1 MTTKETSP
9 KPGSNPVTY
18 LFRMLWRY
26 SDGNRRNVVIY
37 WCMFV
42 AANTLDY
49 LAIPFLMAMVM
60 DKVAE
65 GVTAATLSAIV
76 ILLILKPLAEIG
88 FWAFHGPARVIE
100 RLNAFKAKANYRA
113 HLLKGVMKF
122 PMAWHT
128 DRQSGD
134 TIDRIEKGTQGL
146 NNFAESSFE
155 VISLTIRLIVSVCV
169 LAYFSLVSAAI
180 AAIMIAISTWIT
192 LRFDRVLIVQ
202 YKKLNHQENRISASV
217 FDAISNITTVIILRV
232 EKLIFEA
239 IVRKICQPY
248 SLFKKNAV
256 INELK
261 WFLINMVSTAMAVAI
276 LIIYIR
282 QNVHSSE
289 GVLVGNV
296 FLLIRYVEQIGEVF
310 YHFTRIYGDLVQ
322 YQSKVM
328 NAEEL
333 AEQFKPG
340 NLTNHKLP
348 VNWQTIEVRDLS
360 FSYHN
365 ETAEPHLSRIAFSLA
380 RGEHVAFVG
389 ESGSGKTTLLKIM
402 RGLYQP
408 LELRLMVDGKRL
420 SDGFDGICR
429 DITLVP
435 QNPELFT
442 TTILE
447 NITLGADYD
456 PAKVRQYTDMACI
469 TDVIDKLPRA
479 FESSVNEK
487 GVNLSGGQQQR
498 LALARGLL
506 ACEGKSIVLLDE
518 PTSSVDPANE
528 IRIHQN
534 IFKAFKDKAIISSVH
549 RLYLLPLFDRIVML
563 KEGKILATGTL
574 EHLLAICPEFK
585 ELWEQCSEQDNSTN

>member
-1 MTTKETSP
+1 MTTKES
-9 KPGSNPVTY
+9 SSAVRNPISY
-18 LFRMLWRY
+18 LFRMLWIQ
-26 SDGNRRNVVIY
+26 SKGNRRNVVIY
-37 WCMFV
+37 WCMFIV
-42 AANTLDY
+42 ANTLDY
-49 LAIPFLMAMVM
+49 LAVPILMAMVM
-60 DKVAE
+60 DRVAQ
-65 GVTAATLSAIV
+65 GVTTATLTTIV
-76 ILLILKPLAEIG
+76 ILLILKPLVEVG
-88 FWAFHGPARVIE
+88 FWTFHGPARVIE
-100 RLNAFKAKANYRA
+100 RLNAFKAKANYRTQ
-113 HLLKGVMKF
+113 LLKGVMQF
-122 PMAWHT
+122 PIAWHA

-134 TIDRIEKGTQGL
+134 TIDRIEKGTLGL

-155 VISLTIRLIVSVCV
+155 VIGLTIRLIVSVSV
-169 LAYFSLVSAAI
+169 LAYFSLVSAFIAI
-180 AAIMIAISTWIT
+180 IMIVFSTWIT
-192 LRFDRVLIVQ
+192 LRFDKVLMTQ
-202 YKKLNHQENRISASV
+202 YTKLNHQENRISASV

-239 IVRKICQPY
+239 IVRKIYQPY
-248 SLFKKNAV
+248 SLFKKNAA

-261 WFLINMVSTAMAVAI
+261 WFLINMASTAMAVAI

-282 QNVHSSE
+282 QNVYSPE

-296 FLLIRYVEQIGEVF
+296 YLLIRYVEQIGEVF

-348 VNWQTIEVRDLS
+348 VDWRTIEVRDLS

-408 LELRLMVDGKRL
+408 LDLHLTVDGKRL
-420 SDGFDGICR
+420 ADGFDGICR

-435 QNPELFT
+435 QNPELFA

-456 PAKVRQYTDMACI
+456 LRKVRQYTDMACI
-469 TDVIDKLPRA
+469 TDVIDKLPHG
-479 FESSVNEK
+479 FDSSVNEK

>member
-1 MTTKETSP
+1 
-9 KPGSNPVTY
+9 
-18 LFRMLWRY
+18 
-26 SDGNRRNVVIY
+26 
-37 WCMFV
+37 
-42 AANTLDY
+42 
-49 LAIPFLMAMVM
+49 
-60 DKVAE
+60 
-65 GVTAATLSAIV
+65 
-76 ILLILKPLAEIG
+76 
-88 FWAFHGPARVIE
+88 
-100 RLNAFKAKANYRA
+100 
-113 HLLKGVMKF
+113 MKF

-128 DRQSGD
+128 DRQSGN
-134 TIDRIEKGTQGL
+134 TIDRIEKGTAGL

-155 VISLTIRLIVSVCV
+155 VISLAIRLMVSVCV
-169 LAYFSLVSAAI
+169 LAYFSLISAVIAI
-180 AAIMIAISTWIT
+180 VMIALSAWIT
-192 LRFDRVLIVQ
+192 LRFDKLLITQ
-202 YKKLNHQENRISASV
+202 YTALNHQENRISASV

-239 IVRKICQPY
+239 IVRKIYQPY
-248 SLFKKNAV
+248 LLFKKNAV

-261 WFLINMVSTAMAVAI
+261 WFLTNMVSTFMAMAI
-276 LIIYIR
+276 LFIYMH
-282 QNVHSSE
+282 QNVHAP
-289 GVLVGNV
+289 GGIVVGHV
-296 FLLIRYVEQIGEVF
+296 YLLIKYVEQIGEVF
-310 YHFTRIYGDLVQ
+310 YQFTRIYGDLVQ
-322 YQSKVM
+322 HQSKVM

-340 NLTNHKLP
+340 NLTNHMLP
-348 VNWQTIEVRDLS
+348 KDWRHMEVSGLC
-360 FSYHN
+360 FSYHD
-365 ETAEPHLSRIAFSLA
+365 EKTELDLSSLA
-380 RGEHVAFVG
+380 FTLDRGEHVAFVG

-408 LELRLMVDGKRL
+408 LELNLMVDGKKL
-420 SDGFDGICR
+420 EDGFDGICR

-456 PAKVRQYTDMACI
+456 PAKVRHYTDMACV
-469 TDVIDKLPRA
+469 TDVIDKLPRG

-498 LALARGLL
+498 LSLARGLL
-506 ACEGKSIVLLDE
+506 ACEDKSIVLLDE

-534 IFKAFKDKAIISSVH
+534 IFRHFKNKAIISSVH

-574 EHLLAICPEFK
+574 EHMLTACPEFK
-585 ELWEQCSEQDNSTN
+585 NLWDQCSEQDNSSTTV